1 MVTQAESVCATLKG
15 DLDARGEFP
24 VDDFD
29 PANPSQ
35 DALPVVGDYFA
46 SANAATEKAL
56 QSLRRLDP
64 PTEIQPELDALTDAM
79 AAQLASAKQQV
90 AAAQNSDVAGF
101 TATLAAATETI
112 QNVDNAATRLAQNLA
127 TRDPANG
134 PATGAARPRFGLW
147 PLVDLPGPT
156 WPEPILYADER
167 T

>member
-1 MVTQAESVCATLKG
+1 MMKASISILAIACIAVGLGACGGDSEPSLDEASADVVTQAESVCATLKG

-112 QNVDNAATRLAQNLA
+112 QNVDNAADAL
-127 TRDPANG
+127 
-134 PATGAARPRFGLW
+134 GA
-147 PLVDLPGPT
+147 
-156 WPEPILYADER
+156 ER
-167 T
+167 CHS